1 MGYSDAQ
8 LRDLEATIN
17 ATECDFVVAGTPISL
32 DRIIDSRHPIR
43 HVTYELRQVEGWS
56 LTSSWRRSSPGR
68 EAEERR
74 REPEPPPASAAAALA
89 RVPSP
94 ARASGTTRS

>member
-17 ATECDFVVAGTPISL
+17 ATECDFVVAGTLISL

-56 LTSSWRRSSPGR
+56 LTSSWRRSSPRG
-68 EAEERR
+68 
-74 REPEPPPASAAAALA
+74 
-89 RVPSP
+89 
-94 ARASGTTRS
+94 